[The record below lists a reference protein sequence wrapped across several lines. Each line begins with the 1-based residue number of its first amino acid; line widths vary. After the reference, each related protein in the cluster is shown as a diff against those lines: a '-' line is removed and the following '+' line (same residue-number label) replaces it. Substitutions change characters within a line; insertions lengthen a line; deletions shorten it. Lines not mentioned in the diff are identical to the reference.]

1 MKTVDEDLWHQQAAE
16 LQEDKVGKEFLAF
29 LTEWV
34 ETAERAMDVNDNL
47 APSSAIRSSLL
58 AVEERRGR
66 ISASFVGQM
75 LVVIISH
82 WIHGHQLS
90 AEFTAIERRLME
102 DMLILKLQ
110 ELRDSAQDT
119 GTEVL
124 EEVQP

>member
-1 MKTVDEDLWHQQAAE
+1 MQTVDDDLWHQQAAE
-16 LQEDKVGKEFLAF
+16 LKEDKIGKEFLDF

-34 ETAERAMDVNDNL
+34 ETAERAMEVNDQL
-47 APSSAIRSSLL
+47 APSSAIRSGLL

-110 ELRDSAQDT
+110 ELRDSAQDVDQDVT
-119 GTEVL
+119 TES
-124 EEVQP
+124 